1 MNNTLTLSN
10 LILCID
16 YIVWIRRS
24 IIKNRFPTKMVSS
37 WGKIKSKFQKGKMS
51 FSWRRIKSE
60 DLLKSFSF
68 IPLFS
73 HLKREGVKLKIL
85 SLVSGCQKKTE
96 KKLIFRWGR
105 QKSWQKFWGLD
116 REREI
121 ARSIYNE
128 GGFSKRL
135 GRESFESE
143 AAAAFKWEEIQFRA
157 FAIRRGSRRLIRK
170 TKILSPLSQISVF
183 FAAFLFFR

>member
-10 LILCID
+10 LILSID
-16 YIVWIRRS
+16 YTVWIRRS
-24 IIKNRFPTKMVSS
+24 IIKSRFLTKMVSS
-37 WGKIKSKFQKGKMS
+37 WGKIKSKFQKARCP

-105 QKSWQKFWGLD
+105 QKSWQKFWGLEKGRLRGAFTM
-116 REREI
+116 REVFRNGWGGSLLN
-121 ARSIYNE
+121 RKLLRLSNE
-128 GGFSKRL
+128 
-135 GRESFESE
+135 
-143 AAAAFKWEEIQFRA
+143 
-157 FAIRRGSRRLIRK
+157 RK
-170 TKILSPLSQISVF
+170 FNLELLPLDADQDVW
-183 FAAFLFFR
+183 